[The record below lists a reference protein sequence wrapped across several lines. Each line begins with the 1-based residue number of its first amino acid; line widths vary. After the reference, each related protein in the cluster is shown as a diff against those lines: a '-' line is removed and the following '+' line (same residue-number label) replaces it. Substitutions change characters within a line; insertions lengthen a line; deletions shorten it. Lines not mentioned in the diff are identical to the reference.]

1 MIELAEVPVVE
12 QVKFLTISW
21 KLLMSLENS
30 CVPERKIQRESLNL
44 QAIGIETG
52 NLQLETEDNLNIT
65 KRLRR
70 ENSGAENN
78 TMLSKISITSVKTTT
93 SFSVKTFV
101 KEFLSSDSLLS
112 ACSKNDA
119 SKYVTAL
126 SRLCDVAANDL
137 AITKTEYSFES
148 KRNVK
153 IFDIKCRHRIED
165 DYIEKIY
172 RDWAKN
178 NAATYGKICPFR
190 RGMCIGLIDD
200 KTLILAMGNCKFFYG
215 EENDILNA
223 AGKEQEG
230 IILLTEKANG
240 EYTLLSSC
248 IHENERWLTFGS
260 KNVRITLPYFEDN
273 PDQTKEAF
281 FNFLRKFNKNEETAE
296 EGGRYSYLAD
306 MIPLWLSALTSRVF
320 RELDIGTTLVGE
332 QVGVHA
338 HIFTGYNAPHIR
350 LFASLPHSTLTE
362 SFGCNLIDLYARL
375 FDKKFDDDLRMRA
388 LQELIHVYARNVLF
402 LSL

>member
-52 NLQLETEDNLNIT
+52 NLQLETEDNLIIT

-190 RGMCIGLIDD
+190 RGMC
-200 KTLILAMGNCKFFYG
+200 
-215 EENDILNA
+215 
-223 AGKEQEG
+223 
-230 IILLTEKANG
+230 
-240 EYTLLSSC
+240 
-248 IHENERWLTFGS
+248 
-260 KNVRITLPYFEDN
+260 
-273 PDQTKEAF
+273 TK
-281 FNFLRKFNKNEETAE
+281 
-296 EGGRYSYLAD
+296 S
-306 MIPLWLSALTSRVF
+306 
-320 RELDIGTTLVGE
+320 
-332 QVGVHA
+332 
-338 HIFTGYNAPHIR
+338 
-350 LFASLPHSTLTE
+350 
-362 SFGCNLIDLYARL
+362 
-375 FDKKFDDDLRMRA
+375 
-388 LQELIHVYARNVLF
+388 
-402 LSL
+402 